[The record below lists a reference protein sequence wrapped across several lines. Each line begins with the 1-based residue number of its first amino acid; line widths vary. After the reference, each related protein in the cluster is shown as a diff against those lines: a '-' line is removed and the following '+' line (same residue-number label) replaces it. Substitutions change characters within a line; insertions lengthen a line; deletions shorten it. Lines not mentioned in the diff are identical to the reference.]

1 MVWLKPSAD
10 VSVQLKSSPLN
21 PGNCPEAVVQGARG
35 EGFIEE
41 KVLGPAKVIQSQ
53 TCENSCY
60 RDTHQEGPKGS
71 GALKS
76 MRDQE

>member
-10 VSVQLKSSPLN
+10 VSVQLKSPPLN
-21 PGNCPEAVVQGARG
+21 PGHEAVVRGARG

-41 KVLGPAKVIQSQ
+41 KVLGPGKVIQSQ

-60 RDTHQEGPKGS
+60 GDTHQEGPKGS